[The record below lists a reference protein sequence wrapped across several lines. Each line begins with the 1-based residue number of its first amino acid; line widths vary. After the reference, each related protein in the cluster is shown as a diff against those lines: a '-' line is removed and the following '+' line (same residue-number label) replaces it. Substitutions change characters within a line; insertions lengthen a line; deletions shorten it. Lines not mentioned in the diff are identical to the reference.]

1 MIRWLQCAFTT
12 YHSSLTIWRIVKI
25 AMLNPQTQPH
35 FFRMCRCHIH
45 VENHHGHSLPK
56 INWNSAEDWH
66 SIKSINL
73 ESEGLLLTEIKQ
85 QNAVVIVAA
94 FCSGIN
100 QKLIFLQPHNWALAQ
115 IAVWVTALAHFPTY
129 PFKSHS
135 PLPLFKLFLE
145 KASVGWQVCALL
157 LSVWWTGQRL
167 SFAFSDFHHW
177 INTEQA
183 QRHKDEETLLNLLY
197 LEYSSF
203 NKYRKTP
210 SKHESTPGPR
220 LFSVLA

>member
-1 MIRWLQCAFTT
+1 M
-12 YHSSLTIWRIVKI
+12 
-25 AMLNPQTQPH
+25 
-35 FFRMCRCHIH
+35 
-45 VENHHGHSLPK
+45 
-56 INWNSAEDWH
+56 
-66 SIKSINL
+66 
-73 ESEGLLLTEIKQ
+73 
-85 QNAVVIVAA
+85 IVAE

-100 QKLIFLQPHNWALAQ
+100 QKLIFPQQHNWALAQ

-129 PFKSHS
+129 PFKSHGRTHHFQKHHS

-145 KASVGWQVCALL
+145 KALVGWQVCALL

-183 QRHKDEETLLNLLY
+183 QRHKDKETLLNLLY

-203 NKYRKTP
+203 NKYRKKP